1 MKTADKSNKKEK
13 NKKAK
18 KSAESKKADFGKIE
32 SKKAES
38 KKIDS
43 GKNKKSRESKT
54 PESKTARESKI
65 LDSAKSL
72 ESKTPNIACKR
83 VLPAFLDDALESI
96 ACEKMGARIM
106 RTKGEM
112 LLFIVENLSISA
124 LMILKQEL
132 LSAGGDLATPREAIL
147 CERKKY
153 RALVIATKAQLARVI
168 EKCKIQPFGLRALAL
183 TLESHVDSA
192 FAKRAKYQAFEI
204 LESTNQSHAKN
215 AESKNQ
221 ESKNAESALDSAS
234 KSAQQHA
241 TQKNTS
247 QKYTTNDDY
256 IYRAPL
262 IMPIINLTPDSFHA
276 PSRKSSAQAIESIES
291 LITQGATLI
300 DIGAASSRPGSE
312 LIDYSEEIA
321 RIKEVCAFIKKEK
334 LYKKACFSID
344 TYNPECA
351 DYALDSG
358 FEMVND
364 VSGISNK
371 QMFKVIERYRAQVV
385 LMHSRGTPKDMAR
398 LTSYDDLILDIDAF
412 FAEKI
417 ARLQDAKASAIILDI
432 GFGFAKDVRQN
443 LALIQN
449 LEHFKHFSLPLL
461 VGASNKS
468 TIGEITG
475 QKATQDRLSGTL
487 ALHLIALQNGAN
499 IIRAHDFVAHR
510 DMLRIYEALRKS
522 AL

>member
-18 KSAESKKADFGKIE
+18 KSAESKKVDSRKVEF
-32 SKKAES
+32 KKMDA

-43 GKNKKSRESKT
+43 KKNK
-54 PESKTARESKI
+54 
-65 LDSAKSL
+65 KSL
-72 ESKTPNIACKR
+72 ESKIACKR
-83 VLPAFLDDALESI
+83 ILPAFLDDALESI
-96 ACEKMGARIM
+96 ACEKMGVRIM
-106 RTKGEM
+106 RSKGEI

-168 EKCKIQPFGLRALAL
+168 EKCKIQPFGLKVLALA
-183 TLESHVDSA
+183 LESHVDSA

-204 LESTNQSHAKN
+204 LESTNQNHAKN
-215 AESKNQ
+215 AESAQ
-221 ESKNAESALDSAS
+221 KNA
-234 KSAQQHA
+234 
-241 TQKNTS
+241 S
-247 QKYTTNDDY
+247 QKYITNDDY

-276 PSRKSSAQAIESIES
+276 PSRKTSAQAISDIES
-291 LITQGATLI
+291 LIAQGATLI

-312 LIDYSEEIA
+312 LIDYREEIA

-334 LYKKACFSID
+334 LHKKACFSID

-432 GFGFAKDVRQN
+432 GFCFAKDVRQN